1 MASFSKQS
9 LDVSQFHRLHQ
20 TLGHL
25 GITCINQYWNN
36 DCVVECMGN
45 VSGGLN
51 IPYTYICPCTVV
63 GGQTDGQAVG
73 PNVTMRT
80 YLTIEILTYGN
91 VPWTK

>member
-1 MASFSKQS
+1 
-9 LDVSQFHRLHQ
+9 
-20 TLGHL
+20 
-25 GITCINQYWNN
+25 
-36 DCVVECMGN
+36 MGN

-80 YLTIEILTYGN
+80 YLTIAILTDGN
-91 VPWTK
+91 VP